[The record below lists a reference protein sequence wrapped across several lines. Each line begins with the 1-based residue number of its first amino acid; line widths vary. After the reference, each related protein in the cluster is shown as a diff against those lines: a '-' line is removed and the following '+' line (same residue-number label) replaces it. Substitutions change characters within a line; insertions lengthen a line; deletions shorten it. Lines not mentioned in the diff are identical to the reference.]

1 MMKGWAQNFHSGIP
15 NLALISVYGFR
26 YRDTVS
32 SVSDCLAIAK
42 NRVSVTILLLAS
54 KKDYN
59 FVPLSALIQP
69 LLRSAKSL
77 EKPKKAINDVS
88 LTEK

>member
-1 MMKGWAQNFHSGIP
+1 VN
-15 NLALISVYGFR
+15 GFR
-26 YRDTVS
+26 CRDTVS
-32 SVSDCLAIAK
+32 SVSDCLAIAE
-42 NRVSVTILLLAS
+42 NSLSVKILLLAS

-69 LLRSAKSL
+69 LLRSARSL
-77 EKPKKAINDVS
+77 EKSKKAINDVG